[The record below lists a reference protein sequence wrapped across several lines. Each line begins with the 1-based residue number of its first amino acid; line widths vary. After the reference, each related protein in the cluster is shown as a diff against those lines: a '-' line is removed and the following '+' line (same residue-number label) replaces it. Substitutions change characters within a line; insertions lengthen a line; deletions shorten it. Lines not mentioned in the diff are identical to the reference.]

1 MSPLI
6 PVALILLALITV
18 IAIRT
23 IRFRLPAAAEE
34 KPVKE
39 STERSQAALHLSK
52 AITFR
57 TINTGDDETTDWE
70 QFEGLAR
77 WIDETYPLC
86 HAALTKRR
94 INSHTLHFVW
104 EGTDE
109 ALEPILLTAHQ
120 DVVPTGE
127 RDKWRFDP
135 FEGRIEDGYLWGRG
149 TLDVKIQ
156 IVCILEAI
164 ETLLAEGYTPERS
177 VHLCF
182 GHDEE
187 IGGYQGASKA
197 ASLFEEEGLSFCML
211 LDEGGA
217 VTVGMLPGID
227 RPIATIGVGEKGY
240 MDIKL
245 SATSNGGHASMP
257 QKKTALS
264 TVARATARLQA
275 QQMSVRL
282 TEPVKQMF
290 LAIGPAMPL
299 ANRIVI
305 SNLWL
310 FKPLFLAMLAKTPS
324 GNSMIRT
331 TFAATMASGSQAPNV
346 LPATAHTVFNIRIL
360 HGNTTDDVLGHA
372 VTSIADN
379 KVEVSALR
387 AENPSSLSPT
397 STREF
402 SLLKQAVSAIFPEAI
417 VTPYLLAG
425 GSDARKYEKVCS
437 SIYRFSPFKV
447 DSSELSGVHSYNER
461 ISLDNISRGVTFFID
476 LVRNTTGA

>member
-1 MSPLI
+1 MLLLI
-6 PVALILLALITV
+6 PAALILLILLSVIT
-18 IAIRT
+18 IRT
-23 IRFRLPAAAEE
+23 IGFRLP
-34 KPVKE
+34 PPTGPIPIKE
-39 STERSQAALHLSK
+39 STEPSLAALHLSK

-57 TINTGDDETTDWE
+57 TINTGDDEQTDWE
-70 QFEGLAR
+70 EFEGLAR

-104 EGTDE
+104 EGTDA

-120 DVVPTGE
+120 DVVPTGDRE
-127 RDKWRFDP
+127 QWRFDP

-156 IVCILEAI
+156 IVCIMEAI
-164 ETLLAEGYTPERS
+164 ESLLGESYTPKRS

-197 ASLFEEEGLSFCML
+197 AALFEQEGLSFSML

-227 RPIATIGVGEKGY
+227 RPIATVGVGEKGY
-240 MDIKL
+240 MDIQL
-245 SATSNGGHASMP
+245 SARSGGGHASMP
-257 QKKTALS
+257 QRQTALS
-264 TVARATARLQA
+264 TVARATARLQS
-275 QQMSVRL
+275 QPMGVRL
-282 TEPVKQMF
+282 TDPVKQMF
-290 LAIGPAMPL
+290 LAIGPAMPIV
-299 ANRIVI
+299 NRIVI

-346 LPATAHTVFNIRIL
+346 LPTTARTVFNIRIL
-360 HGNTTDDVLGHA
+360 HGDTTEDVLGHA
-372 VTSIADN
+372 TTNIADN

-387 AENPSSLSPT
+387 AENPSKLSPT

-402 SLLKQAVSAIFPEAI
+402 ALLKQAISTCFPEAI
-417 VTPYLLAG
+417 ITPYLLAG
-425 GSDARKYEKVCS
+425 GSDARKYERVCS

-447 DSSELSGVHSYNER
+447 DPSELSGVHSYNER